1 MKRALQL
8 LSLFALLSPC
18 LCAPSATTA
27 PLVVYP
33 IRSQRPPVARVG
45 RSFSW
50 SLLPGTF
57 NTSTGTN
64 GMSFKA
70 ENLPSWATFSPET
83 QTFSGTP
90 SGSDSGFS
98 TVTIRA
104 YNSANSASVSD
115 TLRLLVANGQSPTV
129 KLPLESQL
137 GNGAVLG
144 SAKYDHATEGV
155 SVPPNWS
162 WSVGL
167 LRDTFVADHK
177 TGIYYTAYEAGT
189 TSLPSWIKF
198 NTATATFDGVSPNEQ
213 KDTSIVVYGSDYFG
227 YGDVQQTFRIT
238 VTAHVLDLLAT
249 LPPLNATAQSIVNY
263 TIPFDAFTIDGS
275 PKNSSTRISAKVDLS
290 QTPFLSYDEAH
301 SSISGTLPTSLAPFN
316 NVSIPITFSA
326 PNCHNLVST
335 QLSLRV
341 VPGLFTAP
349 VLPPLY
355 VHPGENFNLNLAQY
369 TSNLNATY
377 SLGSIAPSSVGSWLQ
392 FTDHPLAI
400 SGKAPSTL
408 ESKSQKIDID
418 LEASGLNGLRSTAH
432 LPVIFATDSSKDGN
446 YYKRSGLSAG
456 VKLWLIIIFGTLG
469 GILLLIFIMRTCRIY
484 CSADGKRDRESFQ
497 DVYHPY
503 YTYANGK
510 MEESKSSDSPIKGTP
525 YSVGDTLIDPRSP
538 AWNSKAGI
546 GGPMMAITK
555 TETHIGGSEPLPP
568 SGFKRLDVF
577 NVFSKPSSGVRTISP
592 TQSPYLQGLG
602 IVESNYRVHLGT
614 KSESKPAEEA
624 EEDWHSGSDESGS
637 RVADTGANPTIS
649 SEGGRS
655 SWNTTG
661 SSSLFYS
668 ETQGDGS
675 DLGSSSRSR
684 RWLETPSGSTPRRRK
699 DFVPSPRMAN
709 QEFSSPSGSSAEGV
723 DVGTIRMV
731 VNDGTSSSPAR
742 SMTDEDVKACS
753 ESIGAI
759 KTASYRR
766 ITADYSSASGAGT
779 SEPSSGAYRPKL
791 VPFQGRQ
798 IPRDE
803 DSLSPSASEETSSNP
818 GGSESHL
825 RLNQSDEADHTRRH
839 RLSIQSDQYRFEPSL
854 SKPGS
859 PATSAIFF
867 SPSDQPRYPTSK
879 PAPLFKNYVNGA
891 SSYVRS
897 HSPLYESH
905 TAESFSEISNPLEG
919 LSNQNPVGGSAVFS
933 IGVGEPFHMTPSV
946 KPETS
951 TGTEGLDHSLVLG
964 DVHTYY
970 ALTDYPNQPELDRKQ
985 LPDWLHFD
993 ASECEIWGIPRK
1005 IDAGPIA
1012 IQIVESKPFS
1022 RSYKAPL
1029 DPSNSIDSPSLGRQT
1044 EEVVARFTLDVVD
1057 KSSFQGSS
1065 QGNVTTVTF

>member
-1 MKRALQL
+1 MCAIMKRALQL
-8 LSLFALLSPC
+8 LCLSALLPTC
-18 LCAPSATTA
+18 LSAPSATNA

-45 RSFSW
+45 HSFSW

-64 GMSFKA
+64 GMTFKV
-70 ENLPSWATFSPET
+70 ENLPSWATFVPET

-90 SGSDSGFS
+90 TSSDLGFT
-98 TVTIRA
+98 TVTVRA
-104 YNSANSASVSD
+104 YNSANTGSASD
-115 TLRLLVANGQSPTV
+115 TLRLLVANGQSATV
-129 KLPLESQL
+129 KLPLQSQL

-144 SAKYDHATEGV
+144 SAKFDHSTQGI

-198 NTATATFDGVSPNEQ
+198 NAATATFDGVSPNEQ
-213 KDTSIVVYGSDYFG
+213 KDTLIVVYGSDYFG

-238 VTAHVLDLLAT
+238 VSAHLLDLLAP
-249 LPPLNATAQSIVNY
+249 LPALNATAQSIVNY
-263 TIPFDAFTIDGS
+263 TIPFDAFTIDGA
-275 PKNSSTRISAKVDLS
+275 PKNSSATISAQVDLS
-290 QTPFLSYDEAH
+290 QTPFLTYDPVH
-301 SSISGTLPTSLAPFN
+301 FSISGTLPASLAPSAT
-316 NVSIPITFSA
+316 VSIPIIFST
-326 PNCHNLVST
+326 PTCHNVVST
-335 QLSLRV
+335 ELSLLV
-341 VPGLFTAP
+341 VSGLFTAP

-355 VHPGENFNLNLAQY
+355 IHPGENFSLNLSQY

-377 SLGSIAPSSVGSWLQ
+377 SLGSITPSSVSSWLQ
-392 FTDHPLAI
+392 FNSHPLMI
-400 SGKAPSTL
+400 LGKAPSTL
-408 ESKSQKIDID
+408 ESKAQKIDIA
-418 LEASGLNGLRSTAH
+418 LEASGLNGARSTAH
-432 LPVIFATDSSKDGN
+432 LPVIFATESNKDGN
-446 YYKRSGLSAG
+446 YYMKSGLRAG

-469 GILLLIFIMRTCRIY
+469 GIMLLILIMRTCRNH
-484 CSADGKRDRESFQ
+484 CSADGKRESFQ

-503 YTYANGK
+503 YTYATGKNG
-510 MEESKSSDSPIKGTP
+510 EKSSDSPMKGTP
-525 YSVGDTLIDPRSP
+525 YSAGDTLIDARSP
-538 AWNSKAGI
+538 AWTSKAGI
-546 GGPMMAITK
+546 GGPMMAITQ
-555 TETHIGGSEPLPP
+555 TELSIAGAEPVPQ

-577 NVFSKPSSGVRTISP
+577 NVFTKPSANRTFSP
-592 TQSPYLQGLG
+592 TQPPSLQGLG
-602 IVESNYRVHLGT
+602 IAESNYRVVHVGT
-614 KSESKPAEEA
+614 ESGSKPTEEA
-624 EEDWHSGSDESGS
+624 EVDWRSGSEDSGS
-637 RVADTGANPTIS
+637 RGTDAGVNAASS
-649 SEGGRS
+649 SEGQRS

-668 ETQGDGS
+668 DTQGDGS
-675 DLGSSSRSR
+675 DLGSSRSG

-699 DFVPSPRMAN
+699 DFVPSPRLRN
-709 QEFSSPSGSSAEGV
+709 QDFSSPSASSAEDV
-723 DVGTIRMV
+723 DMGTIRMV

-766 ITADYSSASGAGT
+766 ITADYSSASGLGS
-779 SEPSSGAYRPKL
+779 SEPSSAN
-791 VPFQGRQ
+791 
-798 IPRDE
+798 
-803 DSLSPSASEETSSNP
+803 PSGP
-818 GGSESHL
+818 DSHL
-825 RLNQSDEADHTRRH
+825 RLSRPNEPDITRRQ
-839 RLSIQSDQYRFEPSL
+839 RLSIQSDQYRFEPST

-867 SPSDQPRYPTSK
+867 APSDQPRFQTSK
-879 PAPLFKNYVNGA
+879 PSPLSNNYANGVTSA
-891 SSYVRS
+891 VRS

-905 TAESFSEISNPLEG
+905 TAESFNESSNPLEG
-919 LSNQNPVGGSAVFS
+919 LSDRSPVGESAVFS

-946 KPETS
+946 KPQT
-951 TGTEGLDHSLVLG
+951 TIGADGLEHSLALG

-970 ALTDYPNQPELDRKQ
+970 ALTDYPTQPELDRKQ

-1005 IDAGPIA
+1005 IDAGPIS
-1012 IQIVESKPFS
+1012 IQIIESKPFS
-1022 RSYKAPL
+1022 RVNKSPT
-1029 DPSNSIDSPSLGRQT
+1029 DPSNSIDSPALGRQR
-1044 EEVVARFTLDVVD
+1044 EVEDVVARFTLDVVD

-1065 QGNVTTVTF
+1065 HGNVTTVTF

>member
-1 MKRALQL
+1 MCAIMKRTLLL
-8 LSLFALLSPC
+8 LSLSALLSTC
-18 LCAPSATTA
+18 LSAPSATNA

-64 GMSFKA
+64 GMTFKV
-70 ENLPSWATFSPET
+70 ENLPSWATFVPET

-90 SGSDSGFS
+90 TGSDLGISS
-98 TVTIRA
+98 VTVRA
-104 YNSANSASVSD
+104 YNSANSGSVSD
-115 TLRLLVANGQSPTV
+115 TLRLLVANGQAPTV
-129 KLPLESQL
+129 KLPLQSQL

-144 SAKYDHATEGV
+144 SAKYDHSTEGI
-155 SVPPNWS
+155 SVPPSWS

-167 LRDTFVADHK
+167 LRDTFVADRK

-198 NTATATFDGVSPNEQ
+198 NAATATFDGVSPNEQ
-213 KDTSIVVYGSDYFG
+213 KDTLIVVYGSDYFG

-238 VTAHVLDLLAT
+238 VSAHLLDLLAP

-263 TIPFDAFTIDGS
+263 TIPFDAFTIDGAS
-275 PKNSSTRISAKVDLS
+275 KNSSTIISAKVDLS
-290 QTPFLSYDEAH
+290 QTPFLTYDPTH
-301 SSISGTLPTSLAPFN
+301 FSISGTLPTSLAPFA
-316 NVSIPITFSA
+316 NVSVPITFST
-326 PNCHNLVST
+326 PSCHNVVST
-335 QLSLRV
+335 TLSLRV

-355 VHPGENFNLNLAQY
+355 IHPGENFILNLSQY

-377 SLGSIAPSSVGSWLQ
+377 SLGSITPSSVSSWLQ
-392 FTDHPLAI
+392 FTDHPLSI
-400 SGKAPSTL
+400 SGKAPTTL
-408 ESKSQKIDID
+408 DSKDQKIDID

-432 LPVIFATDSSKDGN
+432 LPVIFATESSKDGS
-446 YYKRSGLSAG
+446 YYMRSGLPAG

-469 GILLLIFIMRTCRIY
+469 GIILLILIMRTCRTH
-484 CSADGKRDRESFQ
+484 CSADGKRESFQ

-503 YTYANGK
+503 YTYANAKDG
-510 MEESKSSDSPIKGTP
+510 EKSIESPIKGTP

-546 GGPMMAITK
+546 GGPMMAITQ
-555 TETHIGGSEPLPP
+555 TEMTIAGSEPAPQ
-568 SGFKRLDVF
+568 SGLKRLDVF
-577 NVFSKPSSGVRTISP
+577 NVFTKPSANRNFSP
-592 TQSPYLQGLG
+592 TQPPSLQGLG
-602 IVESNYRVHLGT
+602 IVESNYRVVHVGT
-614 KSESKPAEEA
+614 DSQAKPTDEA
-624 EEDWHSGSDESGS
+624 EQEWRSGSEDSGS
-637 RVADTGANPTIS
+637 RVADSGVSPASS
-649 SEGGRS
+649 SEGQRS

-668 ETQGDGS
+668 DTQGDGS
-675 DLGSSSRSR
+675 DLGSSSRSG

-699 DFVPSPRMAN
+699 DFVPSPRLAN
-709 QEFSSPSGSSAEGV
+709 QDFSSPSASSAEDV

-766 ITADYSSASGAGT
+766 ITADYSSASGVGS
-779 SEPSSGAYRPKL
+779 SEPSSGAHRPKL
-791 VPFQGRQ
+791 IPFQGRQ
-798 IPRDE
+798 ILVDE
-803 DSLSPSASEETSSNP
+803 DSLAPSASAANP
-818 GGSESHL
+818 SGSDSHL
-825 RLNQSDEADHTRRH
+825 RRQ
-839 RLSIQSDQYRFEPSL
+839 RLSMQSDQYRFEPSA

-867 SPSDQPRYPTSK
+867 APTDQNRFQTSK
-879 PAPLFKNYVNGA
+879 PSPLSKNYINGVT
-891 SSYVRS
+891 SSVRS

-905 TAESFSEISNPLEG
+905 TAESFNESSNALQALSNPT
-919 LSNQNPVGGSAVFS
+919 PVGESASFS

-946 KPETS
+946 KPQTNIGADGVE
-951 TGTEGLDHSLVLG
+951 HSLALG
-964 DVHTYY
+964 DVQTYY
-970 ALTDYPNQPELDRKQ
+970 ALTDYPTQPELDRKQ

-1005 IDAGPIA
+1005 IDAGPIS
-1012 IQIVESKPFS
+1012 IQIIESKPFS
-1022 RSYKAPL
+1022 RSHKASS
-1029 DPSNSIDSPSLGRQT
+1029 DPSSSVDSPTLGRQREI

-1057 KSSFQGSS
+1057 KSSFQGSA